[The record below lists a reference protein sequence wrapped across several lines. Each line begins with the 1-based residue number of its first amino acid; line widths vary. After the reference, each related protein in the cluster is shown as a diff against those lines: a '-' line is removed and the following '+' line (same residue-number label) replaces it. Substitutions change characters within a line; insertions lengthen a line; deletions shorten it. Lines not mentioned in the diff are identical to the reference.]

1 MIRNL
6 LLLSM
11 KFFFNYIELNPI
23 IELVAIFKEFYA
35 HNKSTEL
42 YTLTL

>member
-11 KFFFNYIELNPI
+11 KCFDYIELNPI
-23 IELVAIFKEFYA
+23 IELEVIFKEFYA

-42 YTLTL
+42 YSLTL